1 MRVSV
6 DDTEELGITTNP
18 IDVGPKYTVTQP
30 RKRITEKKTEHSS
43 FTPSDEDNLY
53 SVEDFEI
60 DPR

>member
-1 MRVSV
+1 ME
-6 DDTEELGITTNP
+6 DTEELGITTNP

-30 RKRITEKKTEHSS
+30 RKRITEKKTEQSS
-43 FTPSDEDNLY
+43 FTPSEEENLY